1 MKVRLDFVSNSS
13 STSYLLAC
21 KMQYLDAVLK
31 DLSRACTNRYD
42 PYHDKGLAKR
52 NKNILDF
59 CTRTFELAFLGGLV
73 IETRDEVYDL
83 EYFQKLYSNNTYYS
97 CDRALKEWNNYKD
110 KVLGK
115 VQLSPWDSAKDDVYD
130 SKTDT
135 IIRHEKKQVRGVV
148 VSHEVMES
156 RFRRYH
162 FGTSPDPKDVVDL
175 RVKKIVELAK
185 ATAAGLDDSAAAPY
199 SAVSSI
205 DTYQITQD
213 TIDNTRELLEYGHEL
228 MFEEWEDLD
237 RLEAKIKNGD
247 ALFAVRIA
255 HQGDGYG
262 DFYIYREDGAD
273 GLNGISGIEVV
284 AVECS

>member
-13 STSYLLAC
+13 STSYVIAC

-83 EYFQKLYSNNTYYS
+83 EYFKKLYSDNTYYS
-97 CDRALKEWNNYKD
+97 CDTALKEWNNYKD

-115 VQLSPWDSAKDDVYD
+115 VQLSPWDNVKDDVYD

-135 IIRHEKKQVRGVV
+135 IIHHDKKQVRGVV
-148 VSHEVMES
+148 VAHEVMES

-175 RVKKIVELAK
+175 RVKEIVELAK
-185 ATAAGLDDSAAAPY
+185 AAAAGLDDSAAAPY

-237 RLEAKIKNGD
+237 RLEAKIKDGD

-255 HQGDGYG
+255 RQGDGYG

-284 AVECS
+284 TAECS